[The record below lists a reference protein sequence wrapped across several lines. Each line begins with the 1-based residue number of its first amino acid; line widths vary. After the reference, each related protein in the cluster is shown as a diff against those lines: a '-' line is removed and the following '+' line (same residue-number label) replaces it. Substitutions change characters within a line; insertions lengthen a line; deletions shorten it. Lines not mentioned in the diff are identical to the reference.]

1 MTLLFTDNTK
11 LDLQIEIIIFSSAYL
26 LIYIVTNT
34 FMLCKLCA
42 LRMAWIVSQEIVLA
56 GDETA
61 RNIMNNDIISLE
73 LNSPD
78 KFNPNY
84 SEKDINTSRYLF

>member
-1 MTLLFTDNTK
+1 
-11 LDLQIEIIIFSSAYL
+11 
-26 LIYIVTNT
+26 
-34 FMLCKLCA
+34 
-42 LRMAWIVSQEIVLA
+42 MARIVSQEIVLA

-78 KFNPNY
+78 KFNQNY